1 MYSKHKVK
9 KLKIIIIYNPYKML
23 TKNFIHSLTVPQ
35 LRYEILARGG
45 HLSVRA
51 KAFKYLRYYLWI
63 LRDVEP
69 VVPII
74 KK

>member
-1 MYSKHKVK
+1 
-9 KLKIIIIYNPYKML
+9 ML

-63 LRDVEP
+63 LREVEP